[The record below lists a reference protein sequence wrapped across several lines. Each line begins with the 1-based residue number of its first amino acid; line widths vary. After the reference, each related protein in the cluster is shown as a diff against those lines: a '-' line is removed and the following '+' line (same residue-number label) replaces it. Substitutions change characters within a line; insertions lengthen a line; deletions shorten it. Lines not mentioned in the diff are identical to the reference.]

1 MSFSKETKNELCN
14 APIQNNEQKTALVYG
29 MVLFSRI
36 FTSSALSLTTECQP
50 VARMFSEL
58 VSSTTGTI
66 VEVSIKLTQRGGENK
81 IFSLSVPDK
90 NDCKYIYDFFGYS
103 LGNINLRINRANID
117 NDDCLALFLRGAF
130 LACGNVIDPEKD
142 YHLEFVVP
150 HMNLAS
156 DLEKIISEIDE
167 INTEPHIVNRK
178 GSYIVYIK
186 GSENIADMLTYIG
199 APMSSLTIIQNKMLK
214 SVRNSINRKINSET
228 ANINKTAM
236 ASAKQLYAIN
246 IIKEKK
252 GLDFLPDDLKNLA
265 IIRLENPEYN
275 LRELGAALTPQI
287 SRSGVNH
294 RLKRIMDL
302 AEELSKK

>member
-130 LACGNVIDPEKD
+130 LACGNVTDPEKD

-228 ANINKTAM
+228 SNINKTAM

>member
-130 LACGNVIDPEKD
+130 LACGNVTDPEKD